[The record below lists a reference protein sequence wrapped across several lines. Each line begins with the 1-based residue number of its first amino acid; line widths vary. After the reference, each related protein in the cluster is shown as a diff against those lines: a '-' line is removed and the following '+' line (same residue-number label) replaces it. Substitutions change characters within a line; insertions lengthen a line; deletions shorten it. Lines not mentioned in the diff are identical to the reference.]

1 MGQLDDTISILV
13 ISEYP
18 VVRLGLSTYFHDK
31 NTIASVWQ
39 VGSLSDATDLLKE
52 QRIDVVI
59 VDLGL
64 LKPSGLSA
72 IKGLLKQEPGI
83 KIIVLSRS
91 ETEPFVTKCI
101 ENGALGF
108 ISLKIEPD
116 EIMEAVHA
124 VHRNEKY
131 LSKSV
136 AYQYAIAN
144 LNKNSNTLSSLTN
157 REYQVFTLLA
167 QGRSINEIAGD
178 LFISSK
184 TVHVYRANIMSK
196 LQLDSAFEL
205 TLMAIKNGIIS
216 VDAID

>member
-1 MGQLDDTISILV
+1 MHGCRVRPGDRAARDPLEDRARRDHGSGSRRS
-13 ISEYP
+13 SE
-18 VVRLGLSTYFHDK
+18 R
-31 NTIASVWQ
+31 
-39 VGSLSDATDLLKE
+39 E
-52 QRIDVVI
+52 
-59 VDLGL
+59 
-64 LKPSGLSA
+64 
-72 IKGLLKQEPGI
+72 
-83 KIIVLSRS
+83 
-91 ETEPFVTKCI
+91 
-101 ENGALGF
+101 
-108 ISLKIEPD
+108 
-116 EIMEAVHA
+116 
-124 VHRNEKY
+124 Y